1 MAGSLRAFIIGEP
14 KPPKPKI
21 TANSVKTLPECTT
34 GYRLP
39 ESLESLLRKHPEPQT
54 KTAWPIPNML
64 GFGASPRDKSNMSE
78 FLSTHKIRVLV
89 DMTDQ
94 LDGINQYAKDVATS
108 STLLIR
114 FAVNPKHKINV
125 ESFASKCRII
135 RQSFQYMKQA
145 ADSDER
151 LPIAMYVCDSRGG
164 GIAALLVM
172 MIIAQEMVCSIE
184 DAAVFVTRCWAEK
197 CNHLGSAIPRMFPE
211 SGELKNAVYPI
222 YARLQQQPIATNF
235 DKNASEI
242 FATHNVKHAAMALW
256 KLLELDQTMIV
267 STMPFFKGKPIS
279 AVAWLV
285 KTEKVVQEKRIYTKL
300 VDYPDDD
307 DYDEQNN
314 VAFKKRSSRWDVN
327 DDFVYNDS

>member
-14 KPPKPKI
+14 KSARARPVASI
-21 TANSVKTLPECTT
+21 VKTLPECTT
-34 GYRLP
+34 GYKLP
-39 ESLESLLRKHPEPQT
+39 EPLECLLGKHPAPHT
-54 KTAWPIPNML
+54 KTAWPIPGML
-64 GFGASPRDKSNMSE
+64 GFGASPRDKSNMPE
-78 FLSTHKIRVLV
+78 FLSEHKIRVLV

-94 LDGINQYAKDVATS
+94 LDGIKQYAKEAATA

-125 ESFASKCRII
+125 ESFATKCRII

-145 ADSDER
+145 ADSNER
-151 LPIAMYVCDSRGG
+151 QPIAMYVCDSRGG

-172 MIIAQEMVCSIE
+172 MIIAQEMLCSIE
-184 DAAVFVTRCWAEK
+184 DAAVFVTRCWAEN

-222 YARLQQQPIATNF
+222 YARLQQQPIAINF
-235 DKNASEI
+235 DKNANDI
-242 FATHNVKHAAMALW
+242 FVAHNVKCAAMALW

-267 STMPFFKGKPIS
+267 GTMPFLKSNPIG
-279 AVAWLV
+279 AVAWLL
-285 KTEKVVQEKRIYTKL
+285 KTEQVVQEKRAFTKL

-307 DYDEQNN
+307 DEDNCAY
-314 VAFKKRSSRWDVN
+314 KKRSSRYMDN
-327 DDFVYNDS
+327 DDDDFELECS